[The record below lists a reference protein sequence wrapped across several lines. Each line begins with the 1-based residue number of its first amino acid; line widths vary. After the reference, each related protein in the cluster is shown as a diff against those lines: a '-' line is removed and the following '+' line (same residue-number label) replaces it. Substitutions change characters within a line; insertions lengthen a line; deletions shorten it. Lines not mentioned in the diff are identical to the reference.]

1 MVADGQQRQVFVKSG
16 KGGRHRYATTHVAR
30 RGRLGL
36 LDRLDGWGKFD
47 QSLARKTWRSAC
59 GKAGVNP
66 EAHRPYDLRHR
77 FATRLRER
85 GADLADVQE
94 LLEHRNI
101 TTTRRYAPV
110 VREKLV
116 SLVSKLES

>member
-1 MVADGQQRQVFVKSG
+1 MVADGQQRHVFVKSG
-16 KGGRHRYATTHVAR
+16 KGGRHRYATTHV
-30 RGRLGL
+30 
-36 LDRLDGWGKFD
+36 
-47 QSLARKTWRSAC
+47 SAC

>member
-1 MVADGQQRQVFVKSG
+1 MGEVRPVVSAENL
-16 KGGRHRYATTHVAR
+16 A
-30 RGRLGL
+30 LGL
-36 LDRLDGWGKFD
+36 R
-47 QSLARKTWRSAC
+47 
-59 GKAGVNP
+59 GVNP
-66 EAHRPYDLRHR
+66 DAHCPYDLRHP

-94 LLEHRNI
+94 LRGHRNI